1 MANVKSLINKQIRLD
16 IITRILWRNRKK
28 FILPLSLTAVITYA
42 LMCCIPRYYSVKVML
57 APEYDSGSSG
67 SSLSSLA
74 SLANIKLGGLGSNS
88 DALVPTFYPDLMK
101 STDFVVPLF
110 EAKVSTL
117 DGTFKGS
124 LTEYLTQHQDAPWW
138 GKAMVAIKNLVSSK
152 QESGRIKGEKV
163 NPFQLS
169 KSDMMLAEIIS
180 ASISCSVDKK
190 PMSSPSQPQHK
201 IHWLLRS
208 WQIQ

>member
-57 APEYDSGSSG
+57 APEYESGSSG

-74 SLANIKLGGLGSNS
+74 SLANIKIGGLGSSS

-117 DGTFKGS
+117 DGTFKDH
-124 LTEYLTQHQDAPWW
+124 LPNILHN
-138 GKAMVAIKNLVSSK
+138 IKMRLGGAK
-152 QESGRIKGEKV
+152 Q
-163 NPFQLS
+163 
-169 KSDMMLAEIIS
+169 
-180 ASISCSVDKK
+180 
-190 PMSSPSQPQHK
+190 
-201 IHWLLRS
+201 W
-208 WQIQ
+208 